1 MANKTKLAAWVAL
14 GFLLGS
20 GWAAMAKPLPSDARI
35 KSGKL
40 SNGLTWMYRKHDNPP
55 GKMAFN
61 LHVRTGSLNETDAQR
76 GLAHFM
82 EHMCFNG
89 SENFAPGD
97 LIPYFESIG
106 MQFGRHLNAFTSFDQ
121 TVYMLFTPDT
131 EVEQVDKAL
140 MVLSDYA
147 FRDLLLEEEIDKER
161 GVVLEESRGGKGAAE
176 RLRNKIWP
184 QLFAGTRFA
193 DRLPIGK
200 DEVIETA
207 PKSEFVDY
215 YRTWYRPENMTLVLV
230 GDADPEPYLKSIEK
244 WFGQYTPTVPARA
257 QKRAGF
263 KPFTAQRAIVESDPE
278 MSRCDVQMLNI
289 TQGRPPTIT
298 EAQARVELVEYIG
311 SWTVGRRFDERLNKG
326 QASYLRAG
334 ASTMNFFNDGLL
346 IFGSAS
352 GKPEKWEKML
362 EEMVM
367 EVNRAR
373 EFGFTAREFELAKSE
388 LLADARRAVK
398 TEPTRN
404 ARGVVG
410 GITRNVNS
418 REPTMSAQQELDLLE
433 KQLPTIDL
441 KEVSEVFKN
450 HFTPGTYAYVVEM
463 PDEDDVTIPTK
474 DDVLAAARAAWARKV
489 EPIQEDDAPAT
500 LLAVLPKAG
509 KIVEQHTDKELGITD
524 AWLDNGV
531 RVHHRFMDYK
541 KDSVRVTISLA
552 GGQIEE
558 TAQNAGITQVASL
571 AINEAATSR
580 LSSTNIRDIMT
591 GKNISVRGFG
601 RGDSFSVSVSGS
613 PEDLEMGLQEAHALL
628 TDGKIEQAAFD
639 NWKQSTLQ
647 QLVMMQSMPPFKAS
661 EALSELISGGDP
673 RQTLI
678 NKEKV
683 EAQSVEKAQA
693 WFNRL
698 CATAPIEVAV
708 VGDIQLADA
717 MPLIQKYIGSLAKR
731 SRDASYL
738 DKLRKLARPT
748 GPLAKHLE
756 VDTMTPQAMSFAGFM
771 GCQGR
776 KTTERRALSLATN
789 ILSSRVVKRI
799 REELS
804 IVYSIRAS
812 SQPAWVYEDSGMF
825 IAGAPC
831 DPNNV
836 HQVADEVNLIFKSFA
851 VDGPT
856 TEELANAKKQI
867 AEQLETQMLEPSYW
881 LGILSNHDLHGRDY
895 NETKDVKEAYQ
906 RFTAAQVQGVF
917 KKYYVP
923 TRQFRVPAVPK
934 PADASNDKGKTPK
947 KAGAPSS

>member
-1 MANKTKLAAWVAL
+1 MANKTRLAAWAAL
-14 GFLLGS
+14 GLLLTS
-20 GWAAMAKPLPSDARI
+20 GGVVMAKPLPSDTRI

-40 SNGLTWMYRKHDNPP
+40 SNGVTWMFQKHDNPP

-89 SENFAPGD
+89 TEHFAPGE

-161 GVVLEESRGGKGAAE
+161 GVVLEESRRGKGAAE
-176 RLRNKIWP
+176 RLRNKVWP
-184 QLFAGTRFA
+184 QLFSGTRFA
-193 DRLPIGK
+193 ERLPIGK
-200 DEVIETA
+200 DEILESA

-215 YRTWYRPENMTLVLV
+215 YRTWYRPENMTLVMV
-230 GDADPEPYLKSIEK
+230 GDADPEPYMKSIEK
-244 WFGQYTPTVPARA
+244 WFGQYKPTVPARE
-257 QKRAGF
+257 QERAGF
-263 KPFTAQRAIVESDPE
+263 KPFTGQRTIVESDPE
-278 MSRCDVQMLNI
+278 MSRCDIQMLNI
-289 TQGRPPTIT
+289 KPGRPPTIT

-311 SWTVGRRFDERLNKG
+311 SWIVGRRFEERINKG

-346 IFGSAS
+346 VFGSAS
-352 GKPEKWEKML
+352 GKPEKWENML

-367 EVNRAR
+367 EVSRAR
-373 EFGFTAREFELAKSE
+373 AFGFTAREFELAKSE
-388 LLADARRAVK
+388 LLADARRSVK

-404 ARGVVG
+404 ARSVVG
-410 GITRNVNS
+410 AITRSVND
-418 REPTMSAQQELDLLE
+418 REPVMSAQQELDLIE
-433 KQLPTIDL
+433 RQLPTIDL
-441 KEVSEVFKN
+441 EEVSGVFKS
-450 HFTPGTYAYVVEM
+450 HFMPGTYAYVVEM
-463 PDEDDVTIPTK
+463 PEKEDVAIPTK

-489 EPIQEDDAPAT
+489 KPIEEDDAPT
-500 LLAVLPKAG
+500 SLLAVLPKPG
-509 KIVEQHTDKELGITD
+509 KVVEQHTDKDLGITD

-531 RVHHRFMDYK
+531 RVHHRYMDYK

-558 TAQNAGITQVASL
+558 TAKNAGITQVASL
-571 AINEAATSR
+571 AINEAATGR

-591 GKNISVRGFG
+591 GKNISVRAFG
-601 RGDSFSVSVSGS
+601 SDDAFTVSVNGS
-613 PEDLEMGLQEAHALL
+613 PEDLEEGLQEVHALL

-639 NWKQSTLQ
+639 NWKQSILQ
-647 QLVMMQSMPPFKAS
+647 QLVMMQTMPPFKAG

-673 RQTLI
+673 RRTLI

-683 EAQSVEKAQA
+683 EAQSVATAQA
-693 WFNRL
+693 WFDRL

-717 MPLIQKYIGSLAKR
+717 MPLIQKYIGSLPKR
-731 SRDASYL
+731 SRSAAHL

-748 GPLAKHLE
+748 GPLAKHVE
-756 VDTMTPQAMSFAGFM
+756 VETMTPQAMAFAGFM

-776 KTTERRALSLATN
+776 KTVERRALAIASN
-789 ILSSRVVKRI
+789 ILTSRVIKRI

-804 IVYSIRAS
+804 IVYSIRAG
-812 SQPAWVYEDSGMF
+812 SQPAWVYEDSGLF
-825 IAGAPC
+825 LAGAPC
-831 DPNNV
+831 DPKNV
-836 HQVADEVNLIFKSFA
+836 DQVADEVHVIFKSFA
-851 VDGPT
+851 EDGPT
-856 TEELANAKKQI
+856 DEELANAKKQI
-867 AEQLETQMLEPSYW
+867 AERLDTDMREPSFW
-881 LGILSNHDLHGRDY
+881 LSVLRNHDLHGRDY
-895 NETKDVKEAYQ
+895 REAKDVKEAYQ
-906 RFTAAQVQGVF
+906 RFSAAQVQGVF

-923 TRQFRVPAVPK
+923 TRQFRVTAIPK
-934 PADASNDKGKTPK
+934 PVDAGSEKGKSPK